1 MNPGSD
7 EYLDAVLIGGREI
20 RPIVIVDYD
29 QEWAAR
35 YQSLALVISDAVAEG
50 AVSIEHIGSTAVP
63 GLAAKAIID
72 ILLTVADVDDEHAY
86 VGRLENAGLVL
97 RVREPGHRMMRTPA
111 RDVHLHVYSVDDP
124 SVTNYLDFRDWLRED
139 QTDRSLYAA
148 TKRGLAQQKWTDMNH
163 YADAKTEVISQI
175 LSRARMWRAGE
186 AVIRD

>member
-7 EYLDAVLIGGREI
+7 EYLDAVLIGGREV